1 MAPSDVAGWVAGFF
15 LSPVTGL
22 ISTARRGRMFHPR
35 GVLCAGEAE
44 PASPAMRLVGARLA
58 GPVLVRWSSALWK
71 ESEWHDVLGC
81 SLRFTQAPL
90 SSEPAPADQDL
101 LLATI
106 QRPWTMPLSPFTT
119 DVRDFLSN
127 AYFGVSPFHVEPL
140 GRSEWRLTASGVNSG
155 GGTRAERLAGAMAE
169 GRAELTLSCAPYPGP
184 LHRPRKAA
192 FEPVVKI
199 RLSGLV
205 ALDDERLRFDPFR
218 SGRGIHPVGFVH
230 HMRRAAYRASQAAR
244 PGRS

>member
-1 MAPSDVAGWVAGFF
+1 MAPTDVAGWVAGFF

-22 ISTARRGRMFHPR
+22 ISSARHARMFHPR

-44 PASPAMRLVGARLA
+44 LASPAMRLVGERLA

-71 ESEWHDVLGC
+71 QSEWHDVLGC
-81 SLRFTQAPL
+81 ALRFTRAPL
-90 SSEPAPADQDL
+90 GAEAAPADQDL

-127 AYFGVSPFHVEPL
+127 TYFGVSPFHVEPL
-140 GRSEWRLTASGVNSG
+140 GRSEWRLTASGGMTS
-155 GGTRAERLAGAMAE
+155 GGTRAERLTRVIAE
-169 GRAELTLSCAPYPGP
+169 GRAELVLSCAPYPGP
-184 LHRPRKAA
+184 LRRPRKAA

-205 ALDDERLRFDPFR
+205 ELDDERLRFDPFR
-218 SGRGIHPVGFVH
+218 NGRGIQPVGFVH
-230 HMRRAAYRASQAAR
+230 HMRRAAYRASQAGR